1 MMTNLERVLGLVG
14 MALIGLSAV
23 VVDIRITARG
33 NIEPRRKQ
41 HPSVPFEPLAQL
53 ERSPH
58 GAPNSSVKDAG
69 KQEPCL

>member
-1 MMTNLERVLGLVG
+1 MMSNLERVLGLVG

-33 NIEPRRKQ
+33 NIEPRSNQ
-41 HPSVPFEPLAQL
+41 HPSVPFEPLAQVK
-53 ERSPH
+53 RRPH
-58 GAPNSSVKDAG
+58 GAPSSSVKDAG

>member
-1 MMTNLERVLGLVG
+1 MMSNLERVLGLVG

-23 VVDIRITARG
+23 LVDIRITARG
-33 NIEPRRKQ
+33 NIEPRSNQ
-41 HPSVPFEPLAQL
+41 PPSVPFELLAQV
-53 ERSPH
+53 ERRPH